1 MRMLSSEINKFRK
14 IVGNKNVITDKND
27 MQKYLKEWRGVY
39 TGVAGAIVK
48 PKSTKEVSSILKF
61 AYRKNISCIPQG
73 GNTGLVGGQI
83 PFNRDHIVISLER
96 LNKIREI
103 NPIDQSITVEAGLIL
118 SDLQKKCD
126 ENNLIFPLSLA
137 SEGSCSLGGN
147 IASNAGGV
155 AVLYYGNTRELVM
168 GLEIVLSDG
177 SIINNLKT
185 LVKDNTGYSIKDLFV
200 GSEGT
205 LGVITAAT
213 LKVFPKPK
221 NIYTALLSVNSPK
234 QSIEILNYIRNNL
247 SIPLTAFELMNNFSV
262 ELVNKHMD
270 KASIPIEKFKWLILV
285 EFSSIEVSKNE
296 KDKIE
301 NLLNEILHRN
311 LAKDI
316 FISQSSKQAK
326 DMWYIRESISE
337 AQKKEGGS
345 IKNDISI
352 PIKDISKFIK
362 NAEIISKELIPGS
375 RSVIFGHIGDGN
387 IHFNISQPVKSD
399 KDKFLKKDK
408 KLRKK
413 INDLTIEL
421 NGSISAEHGIG
432 LTKKAD
438 LKKYM
443 KKDVELFKLIK
454 KSFDPKNIMNPGKI
468 IDI

>member
-1 MRMLSSEINKFRK
+1 MLSSEINKFRK

-48 PKSTKEVSSILKF
+48 PKSTKEVSNILKF

-83 PFNRDHIVISLER
+83 PFNKDHIVISLER

-103 NPIDQSITVEAGLIL
+103 NPTNQSVTVEAGLIL

-168 GLEIVLSDG
+168 GLEVVLSDG

-185 LVKDNTGYSIKDLFV
+185 LIKDNTGYSIKDLFV

-234 QSIEILNYIRNNL
+234 QSIEILNHIRNNL
-247 SIPLTAFELMNNFSV
+247 SIPLTAFELMNNFSI

-270 KASIPIEKFKWLILV
+270 KTSIPIEKFKWLILV

-301 NLLNEILHRN
+301 NLLNEILHQN

-316 FISQSSKQAK
+316 FFSQSLKQAK

-352 PIKDISKFIK
+352 PIKDISKFIN
-362 NAEIISKELIPGS
+362 NAEKISKEVIPGS

-387 IHFNISQPVKSD
+387 IHFNISQPIKSD

-454 KSFDPKNIMNPGKI
+454 KSLDPKNIMNPGKI

>member
-1 MRMLSSEINKFRK
+1 MLSSEINKFRK

-48 PKSTKEVSSILKF
+48 PKSTEEVSNILKF

-83 PFNRDHIVISLER
+83 PFNKNHIVISLER

-103 NPIDQSITVEAGLIL
+103 NPTDQSVTVEAGLIL

-168 GLEIVLSDG
+168 GLEVVLSDG
-177 SIINNLKT
+177 SIINNFKT
-185 LVKDNTGYSIKDLFV
+185 LIKDNTGYSIKDLFI

-221 NIYTALLSVNSPK
+221 NTYTALLSVDSPK

-247 SIPLTAFELMNNFSV
+247 SIPLTAFELMNNFSI

-301 NLLNEILHRN
+301 NLLNEILHQN

-352 PIKDISKFIK
+352 PIKDISKFIN
-362 NAEIISKELIPGS
+362 NAEKISKKVIPGS

-399 KDKFLKKDK
+399 RDKFIKKDK

>member
-1 MRMLSSEINKFRK
+1 MLSSEINKFRK

-48 PKSTKEVSSILKF
+48 PKSTEEVSNILKF

-83 PFNRDHIVISLER
+83 PFNKNHIVISLER

-103 NPIDQSITVEAGLIL
+103 NPTDQSVTVEAGLIL

-155 AVLYYGNTRELVM
+155 GVLYYGNTRELVM
-168 GLEIVLSDG
+168 GLEVVLSDG

-185 LVKDNTGYSIKDLFV
+185 LIKDNTGYSIKDLFI

-221 NIYTALLSVNSPK
+221 NTYTALLSVDSPK

-247 SIPLTAFELMNNFSV
+247 SIPLTAFELMNNFSI

-301 NLLNEILHRN
+301 NLLNEILHQN

-352 PIKDISKFIK
+352 PIKDISKFIN
-362 NAEIISKELIPGS
+362 NAEKISKKVIPGS

-399 KDKFLKKDK
+399 RDKFIKKDK

>member
-1 MRMLSSEINKFRK
+1 MLSSEINKFRK

-48 PKSTKEVSSILKF
+48 PKSTEEVSNILKF

-83 PFNRDHIVISLER
+83 PFNKNHIVISLER

-103 NPIDQSITVEAGLIL
+103 NPTDQSVTVEAGLIL

-168 GLEIVLSDG
+168 GLEVVLSDG

-185 LVKDNTGYSIKDLFV
+185 LIKDNTGYSIKDLFI

-221 NIYTALLSVNSPK
+221 NMYTALLSVDSPK

-247 SIPLTAFELMNNFSV
+247 SIPLTAFELMNNFSI

-301 NLLNEILHRN
+301 NLLNEILHQN

-352 PIKDISKFIK
+352 PIKDISKFIN
-362 NAEIISKELIPGS
+362 NAEKISKKVIPGS

-399 KDKFLKKDK
+399 KDKFIKKDK

>member
-48 PKSTKEVSSILKF
+48 PKSTKEVSNILKF

-83 PFNRDHIVISLER
+83 PFNKDHIVISLER

-103 NPIDQSITVEAGLIL
+103 NPTDQSVTVEAGLIL

-168 GLEIVLSDG
+168 GLEVVLSDG

-185 LVKDNTGYSIKDLFV
+185 LIKDNTGYSIKDLFV

-234 QSIEILNYIRNNL
+234 QSIEILNHIRNNL
-247 SIPLTAFELMNNFSV
+247 SIPLTAFELMNNFSI

-270 KASIPIEKFKWLILV
+270 KTSIPIEKFKWLILV

-301 NLLNEILHRN
+301 NLLNEILHQN

-316 FISQSSKQAK
+316 FFSQSLKQAK

-352 PIKDISKFIK
+352 PIKDISKFIN
-362 NAEIISKELIPGS
+362 NAEKISKEVIPGS

-387 IHFNISQPVKSD
+387 IHFNISQPIKSD

-454 KSFDPKNIMNPGKI
+454 KSLDPKNIMNPGKI

>member
-48 PKSTKEVSSILKF
+48 PKSTKEVSNILKF

-103 NPIDQSITVEAGLIL
+103 NPTDQSVTVEAGLIL

-168 GLEIVLSDG
+168 GLEVVLSDG

-185 LVKDNTGYSIKDLFV
+185 LIKDNTGYSIKDLFV

-247 SIPLTAFELMNNFSV
+247 SIPLTAFELMNNFSI

-301 NLLNEILHRN
+301 NLLNEILHQN

-316 FISQSSKQAK
+316 FISQSLKQAK

-352 PIKDISKFIK
+352 PIKDISKFIN
-362 NAEIISKELIPGS
+362 NAEKISKEVIPGS

-387 IHFNISQPVKSD
+387 IHFNISQPIKSD

-454 KSFDPKNIMNPGKI
+454 KSLDPKNIMNPGKI

>member
-48 PKSTKEVSSILKF
+48 PKSTKEVSNILKF

-103 NPIDQSITVEAGLIL
+103 NPTDQSVTVEAGLIL

-168 GLEIVLSDG
+168 GLEVVLSDG

-185 LVKDNTGYSIKDLFV
+185 LIKDNTGYSIKDLFV

-247 SIPLTAFELMNNFSV
+247 SIPLTAFELMNNFSI

-301 NLLNEILHRN
+301 NLLNEILHQN

-316 FISQSSKQAK
+316 FISQSLKQAK

-352 PIKDISKFIK
+352 PIKDISKFIN
-362 NAEIISKELIPGS
+362 NAEKISKEVIPGS

-387 IHFNISQPVKSD
+387 IHFNISQPIKSD

-432 LTKKAD
+432 LNKKAD

-454 KSFDPKNIMNPGKI
+454 KSLDPKNIMNPGKI

>member
-1 MRMLSSEINKFRK
+1 MLSSEINKFRK

-48 PKSTKEVSSILKF
+48 PKSTIEVSNILKF
-61 AYRKNISCIPQG
+61 AYKKNISCIPQG

-83 PFNRDHIVISLER
+83 PFNKDHIVISLER

-103 NPIDQSITVEAGLIL
+103 NPTDQSVTVEAGLIL
-118 SDLQKKCD
+118 SDLQKKCE

-168 GLEIVLSDG
+168 GLEVVLSDG

-185 LVKDNTGYSIKDLFV
+185 LIKDNTGYSIKDLFI

-221 NIYTALLSVNSPK
+221 NMYTALLSVDSPK

-247 SIPLTAFELMNNFSV
+247 SIPLTAFELMNNFSI

-270 KASIPIEKFKWLILV
+270 KAPIPIEKFKWLILV

-301 NLLNEILHRN
+301 NLLNEILHQN

-352 PIKDISKFIK
+352 PIKDISKFIN
-362 NAEIISKELIPGS
+362 NAEKISKKVIPGS

-399 KDKFLKKDK
+399 KDKFIKKDK

>member
-1 MRMLSSEINKFRK
+1 MLSSEINKFRK

-48 PKSTKEVSSILKF
+48 PKSTEEVSNILKF

-83 PFNRDHIVISLER
+83 PFNKNHIVISLER

-103 NPIDQSITVEAGLIL
+103 NPTDQSVTVEAGLIL

-168 GLEIVLSDG
+168 GLEVVLSDG

-185 LVKDNTGYSIKDLFV
+185 LIKDNTGYSIKDLFI

-221 NIYTALLSVNSPK
+221 NTYTALLSVDSPK

-247 SIPLTAFELMNNFSV
+247 SIPLTAFELMNNFSI

-301 NLLNEILHRN
+301 NLLNEILHQN

-352 PIKDISKFIK
+352 PIKDISKFIN
-362 NAEIISKELIPGS
+362 NAEKISKKVIPGS

-399 KDKFLKKDK
+399 KDKFIKNDK

>member
-1 MRMLSSEINKFRK
+1 MLSSEINKFRK

-48 PKSTKEVSSILKF
+48 PKSTIEVSNILKF
-61 AYRKNISCIPQG
+61 AYKKNISCIPQG

-83 PFNRDHIVISLER
+83 PFNKDHIVISLER

-103 NPIDQSITVEAGLIL
+103 NPTDQSVTVEAGLIL

-168 GLEIVLSDG
+168 GLEVVLSDG

-185 LVKDNTGYSIKDLFV
+185 LIKDNTGYSIKDLFI

-221 NIYTALLSVNSPK
+221 NMYTALLSVDSPK

-247 SIPLTAFELMNNFSV
+247 SIPLTAFELMNNFSI

-301 NLLNEILHRN
+301 NLLNEILHQN

-352 PIKDISKFIK
+352 PIKDISKFIN
-362 NAEIISKELIPGS
+362 NAEKISKKVIPGS

-399 KDKFLKKDK
+399 RDKFIKKDK

>member
-1 MRMLSSEINKFRK
+1 MSMLSSEINKFRK

-48 PKSTKEVSSILKF
+48 PKSTKEVSNILKF

-103 NPIDQSITVEAGLIL
+103 NPTDQSVTVEAGLIL

-155 AVLYYGNTRELVM
+155 AVLYYGNTRELVL
-168 GLEIVLSDG
+168 GLEVVLSDG

-185 LVKDNTGYSIKDLFV
+185 LIKDNTGYSIKDLFV

-247 SIPLTAFELMNNFSV
+247 SIPLTAFELMNNFSI

-301 NLLNEILHRN
+301 NLLNEILHQN

-316 FISQSSKQAK
+316 FISQSLKQAK

-352 PIKDISKFIK
+352 PIKDISKFIN
-362 NAEIISKELIPGS
+362 NAEKISKEVIPGS

-387 IHFNISQPVKSD
+387 IHFNISQPIKSD

-454 KSFDPKNIMNPGKI
+454 KSLDPKNIMNPGKI

>member
-1 MRMLSSEINKFRK
+1 MLSSEINKFRK
-14 IVGNKNVITDKND
+14 IVGNKNVITNKND

-39 TGVAGAIVK
+39 NGVAGAIVK
-48 PKSTKEVSSILKF
+48 PKSTEEVSNILKF

-83 PFNRDHIVISLER
+83 PFNKNHIVISLER

-103 NPIDQSITVEAGLIL
+103 NPTDQSVTVEAGLIL

-168 GLEIVLSDG
+168 GLEVVLSDG

-185 LVKDNTGYSIKDLFV
+185 LIKDNTGYSIKDLFI

-221 NIYTALLSVNSPK
+221 NMYTALLSVDSPK

-247 SIPLTAFELMNNFSV
+247 SIPLTAFELMNNFSI

-301 NLLNEILHRN
+301 NLLNEILHQN

-352 PIKDISKFIK
+352 PIKDISKFIN
-362 NAEIISKELIPGS
+362 NAEKISKKVIPGS

-399 KDKFLKKDK
+399 RDKFIKKDK

>member
-48 PKSTKEVSSILKF
+48 PKSTKEVSNILKF

-83 PFNRDHIVISLER
+83 PFNKDHIVISLER

-103 NPIDQSITVEAGLIL
+103 NPTNQSVTVEAGLIL

-168 GLEIVLSDG
+168 GLEVVLSDG

-185 LVKDNTGYSIKDLFV
+185 LIKDNTGYSIKDLFV

-247 SIPLTAFELMNNFSV
+247 SIPLTAFELMNNFSI

-301 NLLNEILHRN
+301 NLLNEILHQN

-352 PIKDISKFIK
+352 PIKDISKFIN
-362 NAEIISKELIPGS
+362 NAEKISKEVIPGS

-387 IHFNISQPVKSD
+387 IHFNISQPIKSD

-454 KSFDPKNIMNPGKI
+454 KSLDPKNIMNPGKI

>member
-1 MRMLSSEINKFRK
+1 MLSSEINKFRK

-48 PKSTKEVSSILKF
+48 PKSTEEVSNILKF

-83 PFNRDHIVISLER
+83 PFNKNHIVISLER

-103 NPIDQSITVEAGLIL
+103 NPTDQSVTVEAGLIL
-118 SDLQKKCD
+118 SDLQKKCE

-168 GLEIVLSDG
+168 GLEVVLSDG

-185 LVKDNTGYSIKDLFV
+185 LIKDNTGYSIKDLFI

-221 NIYTALLSVNSPK
+221 NMYTALLSVDSPK

-247 SIPLTAFELMNNFSV
+247 SIPLTAFELMNNFSI

-301 NLLNEILHRN
+301 NLLNEILHQN

-352 PIKDISKFIK
+352 PIKDISKFIN
-362 NAEIISKELIPGS
+362 NAEKISKKVIPGS

-399 KDKFLKKDK
+399 RDKFIKKDK

>member
-48 PKSTKEVSSILKF
+48 PKSTKEVSNILKF

-103 NPIDQSITVEAGLIL
+103 NPTDQSVTVEAGLIL

-168 GLEIVLSDG
+168 GLEVVLSDG

-185 LVKDNTGYSIKDLFV
+185 LIKDNTGYSIKDLFV

-247 SIPLTAFELMNNFSV
+247 SIPLTAFELMNNFSI

-301 NLLNEILHRN
+301 NILNEILHQN

-316 FISQSSKQAK
+316 FISQSLKQAK

-352 PIKDISKFIK
+352 PIKDISKFIN
-362 NAEIISKELIPGS
+362 NAEKISKEVIPGS

-387 IHFNISQPVKSD
+387 IHFNISQPIKSD

-432 LTKKAD
+432 LNKKAD

-454 KSFDPKNIMNPGKI
+454 KSLDPKNIMNPGKI

>member
-48 PKSTKEVSSILKF
+48 PKSTKEVSNILKF

-103 NPIDQSITVEAGLIL
+103 NPTDQSVTVEAGLIL

-168 GLEIVLSDG
+168 GLEVVLSDG

-185 LVKDNTGYSIKDLFV
+185 LIKDNTGYSIKDLFV

-234 QSIEILNYIRNNL
+234 QSIEILNHIRNNL
-247 SIPLTAFELMNNFSV
+247 SIPLTAFELMNNFSI

-270 KASIPIEKFKWLILV
+270 KTSIPIEKFKWLILV

-301 NLLNEILHRN
+301 NLLNEILHQN

-316 FISQSSKQAK
+316 FISQSLKQAK

-352 PIKDISKFIK
+352 PIKDISKFIN
-362 NAEIISKELIPGS
+362 NAEKISKEVIPGS

-387 IHFNISQPVKSD
+387 IHFNISQPIKSD

-454 KSFDPKNIMNPGKI
+454 KSLDPKNIMNPGKI

>member
-1 MRMLSSEINKFRK
+1 MLSSEINKFRK

-48 PKSTKEVSSILKF
+48 PKSTIEVSNILKF
-61 AYRKNISCIPQG
+61 AYKKNISCIPQG

-83 PFNRDHIVISLER
+83 PFNKDHIVISLER

-103 NPIDQSITVEAGLIL
+103 NPTDQSVTVEAGLIL
-118 SDLQKKCD
+118 SDLQKKCE

-168 GLEIVLSDG
+168 GLEVVLSDG

-185 LVKDNTGYSIKDLFV
+185 LIKDNTGYSIKDLFI

-221 NIYTALLSVNSPK
+221 NMYTALLSVDSPK

-247 SIPLTAFELMNNFSV
+247 SIPLTAFELMNNFSI

-301 NLLNEILHRN
+301 NLLNEILHQN

-352 PIKDISKFIK
+352 PIKDISKFIN
-362 NAEIISKELIPGS
+362 NAEKISKKVIPGS

-387 IHFNISQPVKSD
+387 IHFNISQPIKSD
-399 KDKFLKKDK
+399 KDKFIKKDK

>member
-48 PKSTKEVSSILKF
+48 PKSTKEVSNILKF

-103 NPIDQSITVEAGLIL
+103 NPTDQSVTVEAGLIL

-168 GLEIVLSDG
+168 GLEVVLSDG

-185 LVKDNTGYSIKDLFV
+185 LIKDNTGYSIKDLFV

-234 QSIEILNYIRNNL
+234 QSIEILNHIRNNL
-247 SIPLTAFELMNNFSV
+247 SIPLTAFELMNNFSI

-270 KASIPIEKFKWLILV
+270 KTSIPIEKFKWLILV

-301 NLLNEILHRN
+301 NLLNEILHQN

-316 FISQSSKQAK
+316 FISQSLKQAK

-352 PIKDISKFIK
+352 PIKDISKFIN
-362 NAEIISKELIPGS
+362 NAEKISKEVIPGS

-387 IHFNISQPVKSD
+387 IHFNISQPIKSD
-399 KDKFLKKDK
+399 KNKFLKKDK

-454 KSFDPKNIMNPGKI
+454 KSLDPKNIMNPGKI

>member
-1 MRMLSSEINKFRK
+1 MLSSEINKFRK

-48 PKSTKEVSSILKF
+48 PKSTEEVSNILKF

-83 PFNRDHIVISLER
+83 PFNKNHIVISLER

-103 NPIDQSITVEAGLIL
+103 NPTDQSVTVEAGLIL

-168 GLEIVLSDG
+168 GLEVVLSDG

-185 LVKDNTGYSIKDLFV
+185 LIKDNTGYSIKDLFI

-221 NIYTALLSVNSPK
+221 NMYTALLSVDSPK

-301 NLLNEILHRN
+301 NLLNEILHQN

-352 PIKDISKFIK
+352 PIKDISKFIN
-362 NAEIISKELIPGS
+362 NAEKISKKVIPGS

-399 KDKFLKKDK
+399 KDKFIKKDK

>member
-1 MRMLSSEINKFRK
+1 MLNSEINKFRK

-48 PKSTKEVSSILKF
+48 PKSTEEVSNILKF

-83 PFNRDHIVISLER
+83 PFNKDHIVISLER

-103 NPIDQSITVEAGLIL
+103 NPTDQSVTVEAGLIL

-168 GLEIVLSDG
+168 GLEVVLSDG

-185 LVKDNTGYSIKDLFV
+185 LIKDNTGYSIKDLFI

-221 NIYTALLSVNSPK
+221 NTYTALLSVDSPK

-247 SIPLTAFELMNNFSV
+247 SIPLTAFELMNNFSI

-301 NLLNEILHRN
+301 NLLNEILHQN

-352 PIKDISKFIK
+352 PIKDISKFIN
-362 NAEIISKELIPGS
+362 NAEKISKKVIPGS

-399 KDKFLKKDK
+399 RDKFIKNDK

>member
-1 MRMLSSEINKFRK
+1 MLSSEINKFRK

-48 PKSTKEVSSILKF
+48 PKSTKEVSNILKF
-61 AYRKNISCIPQG
+61 AYKKNISCIPQG

-83 PFNRDHIVISLER
+83 PFNKDHIVISLER

-103 NPIDQSITVEAGLIL
+103 NPTDQSVTVEAGLIL

-168 GLEIVLSDG
+168 GLEVVLSDG

-185 LVKDNTGYSIKDLFV
+185 LIKDNTGYSIKDLFI

-221 NIYTALLSVNSPK
+221 NMYTALLSVDSPK

-247 SIPLTAFELMNNFSV
+247 SIPLTAFELMNNFSI

-301 NLLNEILHRN
+301 NLLNEILHQN

-352 PIKDISKFIK
+352 PIKDISKFIN
-362 NAEIISKELIPGS
+362 NAEKISKKVIPGS

-399 KDKFLKKDK
+399 RDKFIKNDK

>member
-48 PKSTKEVSSILKF
+48 PKSTKEVSNILKF

-103 NPIDQSITVEAGLIL
+103 NPTNQSVTVEAGLIL

-168 GLEIVLSDG
+168 GLEVVLSDG

-185 LVKDNTGYSIKDLFV
+185 LIKDNTGYSIKDLFV

-247 SIPLTAFELMNNFSV
+247 SIPLTAFELMNNFSI

-301 NLLNEILHRN
+301 NLLNEILHQN

-352 PIKDISKFIK
+352 PIKDISKFIN
-362 NAEIISKELIPGS
+362 NAEKISKEVIPGS

-387 IHFNISQPVKSD
+387 IHFNISQPIKSD

-454 KSFDPKNIMNPGKI
+454 KSLDPKNIMNPGKI

>member
-1 MRMLSSEINKFRK
+1 MSMLSSEINKFRK

-48 PKSTKEVSSILKF
+48 PKSTKEVSNILKF

-83 PFNRDHIVISLER
+83 PFNKDHIVISLER

-103 NPIDQSITVEAGLIL
+103 NPTDQSVTVEAGLIL

-168 GLEIVLSDG
+168 GLEVVLSDG

-185 LVKDNTGYSIKDLFV
+185 LIKDNTGYSIKDLFV

-205 LGVITAAT
+205 LGVITSAT

-247 SIPLTAFELMNNFSV
+247 SIPLTAFELMNNFSI

-301 NLLNEILHRN
+301 NLLNEILHQN

-316 FISQSSKQAK
+316 FISQSLKQAK

-352 PIKDISKFIK
+352 PIKDISKFIN
-362 NAEIISKELIPGS
+362 NAEKISKEVIPGS

>member
-48 PKSTKEVSSILKF
+48 PKSTEEVSNILKF

-83 PFNRDHIVISLER
+83 PFNKDHIVISLER

-103 NPIDQSITVEAGLIL
+103 NPTDQSVTVEAGLIL

-168 GLEIVLSDG
+168 GLEVVLSDG

-185 LVKDNTGYSIKDLFV
+185 LIKDNTGYSIKDLFV

-234 QSIEILNYIRNNL
+234 QSIEILNHIRNNL
-247 SIPLTAFELMNNFSV
+247 SIPLTAFELMNNFSI

-270 KASIPIEKFKWLILV
+270 KTSIPIEKFKWLILL

-301 NLLNEILHRN
+301 NLLNEILHQN

-316 FISQSSKQAK
+316 FLSQS
-326 DMWYIRESISE
+326 
-337 AQKKEGGS
+337 
-345 IKNDISI
+345 
-352 PIKDISKFIK
+352 
-362 NAEIISKELIPGS
+362 
-375 RSVIFGHIGDGN
+375 
-387 IHFNISQPVKSD
+387 
-399 KDKFLKKDK
+399 
-408 KLRKK
+408 
-413 INDLTIEL
+413 
-421 NGSISAEHGIG
+421 
-432 LTKKAD
+432 
-438 LKKYM
+438 
-443 KKDVELFKLIK
+443 
-454 KSFDPKNIMNPGKI
+454 
-468 IDI
+468 

>member
-48 PKSTKEVSSILKF
+48 PKSTKEVSNILKF

-103 NPIDQSITVEAGLIL
+103 NPTDQSVTVEAGLIL

-168 GLEIVLSDG
+168 GLEVVLSDG

-185 LVKDNTGYSIKDLFV
+185 LIKDNTGYSIKDLFV

-234 QSIEILNYIRNNL
+234 QSIEILNHIRNNL
-247 SIPLTAFELMNNFSV
+247 SIPLTAFELMNNFSI

-270 KASIPIEKFKWLILV
+270 KTSIPIEKFKWLILV

-301 NLLNEILHRN
+301 NLLNEILHQN

-316 FISQSSKQAK
+316 FFSQSLKQAK

-352 PIKDISKFIK
+352 PIKDISKFIN
-362 NAEIISKELIPGS
+362 NAEKISKEVIPGS

-387 IHFNISQPVKSD
+387 IHFNISQPIKSN

-454 KSFDPKNIMNPGKI
+454 KSLDPKNIMNPGKI

>member
-1 MRMLSSEINKFRK
+1 MLSSEINKFRK

-27 MQKYLKEWRGVY
+27 MQKYLREWRGVY

-48 PKSTKEVSSILKF
+48 PKSTKEVSNILKF

-83 PFNRDHIVISLER
+83 PFNKDHIVISLER
-96 LNKIREI
+96 LNKIKEI
-103 NPIDQSITVEAGLIL
+103 NPTDQSVTVEAGLIL

-168 GLEIVLSDG
+168 GLEVVLSDG

-185 LVKDNTGYSIKDLFV
+185 LIKDNTGYSIKDLFV

-213 LKVFPKPK
+213 LKVFPKPI
-221 NIYTALLSVNSPK
+221 NMYTALLSVDSPK
-234 QSIEILNYIRNNL
+234 QSIDILNYIRNNL
-247 SIPLTAFELMNNFSV
+247 SVPLTAFELMNNFSIG
-262 ELVNKHMD
+262 LVNKHMD

-301 NLLNEILHRN
+301 NLLNKILHQN
-311 LAKDI
+311 LANDI
-316 FISQSSKQAK
+316 FVSQSSKQAK

-352 PIKDISKFIK
+352 PIKDISKFI
-362 NAEIISKELIPGS
+362 NYAEKISKKVIPGS
-375 RSVIFGHIGDGN
+375 RCVIFGHIGDGN

>member
-1 MRMLSSEINKFRK
+1 MLSSEINKFRK

-48 PKSTKEVSSILKF
+48 PKSTEEVSNILKF

-83 PFNRDHIVISLER
+83 PFNKNHIVISLER

-103 NPIDQSITVEAGLIL
+103 NPTDQSVTVEAGLIL

-168 GLEIVLSDG
+168 GLEVVLSDG

-185 LVKDNTGYSIKDLFV
+185 LIKDNTGYSIKDLFI

-221 NIYTALLSVNSPK
+221 NTYTALLSVDSPK

-247 SIPLTAFELMNNFSV
+247 SIPLTAFELMNNFSI

-301 NLLNEILHRN
+301 NLLSEILHQN

-352 PIKDISKFIK
+352 PIKDISKFIN
-362 NAEIISKELIPGS
+362 NAEKISKKVIPGS

-399 KDKFLKKDK
+399 RDKFIKKDK

>member
-1 MRMLSSEINKFRK
+1 MSMLSSEINKFRK

-48 PKSTKEVSSILKF
+48 PKSTKEVSNILKF

-103 NPIDQSITVEAGLIL
+103 NPTDQSVTVEAGLIL

-168 GLEIVLSDG
+168 GLEVVLSDG

-185 LVKDNTGYSIKDLFV
+185 LIKDNTGYSIKDLFV

-301 NLLNEILHRN
+301 NLLNEILHQN

-316 FISQSSKQAK
+316 FISQSLKQAK

-352 PIKDISKFIK
+352 PIKDISKFIN
-362 NAEIISKELIPGS
+362 NAEKISKEVIPGS

-387 IHFNISQPVKSD
+387 IHFNISQPIKSD

-454 KSFDPKNIMNPGKI
+454 KSLDPKNIMNPGKI

>member
-48 PKSTKEVSSILKF
+48 PKSTTEVSNILKF

-103 NPIDQSITVEAGLIL
+103 NPTDQSVTVEAGLIL

-168 GLEIVLSDG
+168 GLEVVLSDG

-185 LVKDNTGYSIKDLFV
+185 LIKDNTGYSIKDLFV

-247 SIPLTAFELMNNFSV
+247 SIPLTAFELMNNFSI

-301 NLLNEILHRN
+301 NLLNEILHQN

-316 FISQSSKQAK
+316 FISQSLKQAK

-352 PIKDISKFIK
+352 PIKDISKFIN
-362 NAEIISKELIPGS
+362 NAEKISKEVIPGS

-387 IHFNISQPVKSD
+387 IHFNISQPIKSD
-399 KDKFLKKDK
+399 KNKFLKKDK

-454 KSFDPKNIMNPGKI
+454 KSLDPKNIMNPGKI